1 LDIPSPG
8 VYAVQV
14 NFAAGGSYLE
24 FLWAGAEQGDD
35 IQGVANGSS
44 KAIGIPL
51 ASNGAFAVEIPR
63 SERGNPGYDA
73 TAAQIAFA
81 HELVRTTSVQDA
93 MAKLNTAV
101 TNNNNNPI
109 IAVMVGHGNV
119 SYINVGKAQNAPL
132 DQNDGLFIKDN
143 NQWVQNFCNGLNGQP
158 GTGLNGKISSLF
170 LLTCDVG
177 QNYANNPN
185 HLIKSLANG
194 LHKVGGTSVTVK
206 GYDNKV
212 WAVLPGPRRPGNFLT
227 VADANLITLTVG

>member
-1 LDIPSPG
+1 MDYSGSYTTSLDSCPNSVGLDIPSPG

-14 NFAAGGSYLE
+14 NFVLGGPYLE

-35 IQGVANGSS
+35 LQGVANGRP
-44 KAIGIPL
+44 KFVGIPL
-51 ASNGAFAVEIPR
+51 ASSGAFAVEIPK

-73 TAAQIAFA
+73 IAAQIAFPR
-81 HELVRTTSVQDA
+81 ELVRTSSVQDA
-93 MAKLNTAV
+93 MGKLNTAV
-101 TNNNNNPI
+101 TNNNNDPI
-109 IAVMVGHGNV
+109 NAVMVGHGSA

-132 DQNDGLFIKDN
+132 NQNDGLFLQDN
-143 NQWVQNFCNGLNGQP
+143 NQWVQNFCNGLPGQP

-177 QNYANNPN
+177 QNFSNNPS

-194 LHKVGGTSVTVK
+194 LHKVGGTSVTVQ

-212 WAVLPGPRRPGNFLT
+212 WAG
-227 VADANLITLTVG
+227 